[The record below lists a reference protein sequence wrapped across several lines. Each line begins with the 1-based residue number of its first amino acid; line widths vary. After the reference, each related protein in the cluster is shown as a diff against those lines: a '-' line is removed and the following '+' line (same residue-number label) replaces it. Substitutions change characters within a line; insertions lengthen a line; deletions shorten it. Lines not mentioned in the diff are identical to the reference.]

1 MGKVL
6 SINISSEKGKKK
18 TPIDKAHIIQGY
30 GIEGDVH
37 AGNWHRQISLLSKN
51 SIDKMKAMMQRK
63 GKTISINYGD
73 FAENLTIEGVDLLTI
88 PIGSTIKTSGGVM
101 LEVTQIGKKCHTDC
115 EIYRLVGDCVM
126 PREGIFAKVIKGGE
140 INTNDEIEVINYAEN
155 RSVNHKR

>member
-1 MGKVL
+1 MGRVL

-18 TPIDKAHIIQGY
+18 TPIDKARIIEGY

-37 AGNWHRQISLLSKN
+37 AGRWHRQISLLSKV
-51 SIDKMKAMMQRK
+51 SIDKMGAMVERK
-63 GKTISINYGD
+63 GKSTSLNYGD
-73 FAENLTIEGVDLLTI
+73 FAENLTIEGVDLLRL
-88 PIGSTIKTSGGVM
+88 PIGATIKTSDGVI

-126 PREGIFAKVIKGGE
+126 PREGIFARVIKGGE
-140 INTNDEIEVINYAEN
+140 IKIDDEIEVIEYAEN